1 MRSGCFRLR
10 ARHLVPKTCSSTR
23 CLEAG
28 GRWLIWTLWRAL
40 KALSGTHSSGSLQKL
55 CSDIFTKIYKVQGG
69 KLVCCDLHALRKP
82 GNKVMDVAGLLEPSG
97 VDLRAEDYSLPRS
110 IKSDPLL
117 FRLPFPLQR
126 GFQSCKPVLDAGHDA
141 DMEEVLGVVGGGVA
155 AKAELPSCLPL
166 HCRCL

>member
-28 GRWLIWTLWRAL
+28 GRWLIGTLRRAL
-40 KALSGTHSSGSLQKL
+40 KAHSGTHSSGSLQTFGL
-55 CSDIFTKIYKVQGG
+55 GMSTKIGVVQ
-69 KLVCCDLHALRKP
+69 VCCDLHALRKP
-82 GNKVMDVAGLLEPSG
+82 GNKVMDVARLLKPSG

-110 IKSDPLL
+110 IKSDALL
-117 FRLPFPLQR
+117 FWLPFPLQR

-166 HCRCL
+166 QCRCL

>member
-1 MRSGCFRLR
+1 VADLDSL
-10 ARHLVPKTCSSTR
+10 ACSQS
-23 CLEAG
+23 
-28 GRWLIWTLWRAL
+28 TLW
-40 KALSGTHSSGSLQKL
+40 HP
-55 CSDIFTKIYKVQGG
+55 
-69 KLVCCDLHALRKP
+69 LVWKHALRKP